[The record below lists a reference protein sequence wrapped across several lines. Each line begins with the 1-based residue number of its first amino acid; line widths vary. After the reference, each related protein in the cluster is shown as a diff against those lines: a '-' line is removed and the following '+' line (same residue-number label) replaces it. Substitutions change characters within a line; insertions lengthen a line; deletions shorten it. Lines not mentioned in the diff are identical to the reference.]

1 MPGGELGATGRPRGT
16 AEHRKGDAEKK
27 EEAHETWR
35 DTAYF
40 MRRGEGNAFMDDSM
54 RSLQR

>member
-27 EEAHETWR
+27 EEPQETWQ
-35 DTAYF
+35 DATCF
-40 MRRGEGNAFMDDSM
+40 RRQGEGNAFMDNSM